1 MGKEGA
7 DDPLHSAEAAVH
19 SVMHT
24 LTYVDVIIQND
35 APVRELVLY
44 LPTSKALH
52 LILHHL
58 HAFFPFQKNP
68 PVHLRRQHGEDL
80 NK

>member
-35 APVRELVLY
+35 APSVRELVPY
-44 LPTSKALH
+44 LPTSKSLH
-52 LILHHL
+52 PILHHL
-58 HAFFPFQKNP
+58 HAFFPFKKNP
-68 PVHLRRQHGEDL
+68 YAMQHGEDL

>member
-24 LTYVDVIIQND
+24 LTYADVIIQND

-44 LPTSKALH
+44 LPTSKASD
-52 LILHHL
+52 HL
-58 HAFFPFQKNP
+58 HAFFPFKKNP
-68 PVHLRRQHGEDL
+68 RFICNGSTGRI
-80 NK
+80 

>member
-24 LTYVDVIIQND
+24 LAYVDVIIQND
-35 APVRELVLY
+35 ASVQELVLY
-44 LPTSKALH
+44 LPTRKSLH
-52 LILHHL
+52 PILHHL
-58 HAFFPFQKNP
+58 HAFFPFKKNP
-68 PVHLRRQHGEDL
+68 WFICDGSTGRI
-80 NK
+80 

>member
-35 APVRELVLY
+35 APSVRELVLD
-44 LPTSKALH
+44 LPTSKSLH
-52 LILHHL
+52 PIFTRFL
-58 HAFFPFQKNP
+58 PFQKES
-68 PVHLRRQHGEDL
+68 PVHLLWQHGEDL